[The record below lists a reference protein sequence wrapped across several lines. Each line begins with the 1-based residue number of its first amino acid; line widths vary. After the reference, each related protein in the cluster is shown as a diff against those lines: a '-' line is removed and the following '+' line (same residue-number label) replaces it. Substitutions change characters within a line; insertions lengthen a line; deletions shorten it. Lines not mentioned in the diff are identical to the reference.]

1 MYFVIKLARIQM
13 KKQKIM
19 SVGLMTMMLS
29 AVFPISAH
37 GAEKVITDL
46 PTWPQVKSAPCG
58 VVPGITEGVFPKT
71 DQYYVKAW
79 KTDTPPSIPTY
90 DGYLTLTKQIVT
102 ETMEIVPAEGWK
114 VPDDFPAGVG
124 LSRSTTNCERP
135 DTKPVLVPNGESFDA
150 GKVDLKSHVKR
161 SGVDT
166 VSVRADSYVKR
177 NGANLWMP
185 ELYKT
190 LDTSKPGWHVLRT
203 NVTYSDGGYDVVP
216 LNVIV
221 LDENGNVPA
230 HFEGTTM
237 LAGTENIHSLNL
249 GTRLTNGS
257 LEVSGPISA
266 ALDGGGNLIVSA
278 KKIDKPEFG
287 LVTVKDGDRVIDT
300 VYFNVAI
307 KGVDADKDGIIDG
320 LDDCPDTSI
329 GDEVNVKGCA
339 IRKAPKVRGP
349 VHTWVGRV
357 PEVRD
362 YEEIL
367 TPSGEP
373 VVTITS
379 APDVTKG
386 GESVAKLRLDYGKN
400 EIINV
405 DVTVQVDEN
414 IYEANA
420 DGSRDGIV
428 PSHYKKVR
436 VQTGI
441 GAKEMSARVFYVNPY
456 VEVELPVSE
465 PQASPGYV
473 FSGWDKPVKA
483 VFDQN
488 SEIFGLFEQISTKP
502 SNTPSVSAIVKVQ
515 SKTKASAKG
524 LPTTGAVGGVGI
536 LAICTSLATAIF
548 VAKRSNQSK

>member
-1 MYFVIKLARIQM
+1 M

-46 PTWPQVKSAPCG
+46 PTWPQVKPAPCG

-114 VPDDFPAGVG
+114 VPDDFPAGVN

-135 DTKPVLVPNGESFDA
+135 DTQPVLVPNGESFDVR
-150 GKVDLKSHVKR
+150 KVDLKSHVKR

-177 NGANLWMP
+177 DSTNLLMP
-185 ELYKT
+185 DVYKT

-203 NVTYSDGGYDVVP
+203 SVTYSDGGYDVVP
-216 LNVIV
+216 LTVIV

-237 LAGTENIHSLNL
+237 LAGTENVHSLNL

-266 ALDGGGNLIVSA
+266 ALDAGGNLVVSA
-278 KKIDKPEFG
+278 KKTDKPEFG
-287 LVTVKDGDRVIDT
+287 AVTVKDGDRVIDT

-307 KGVDADKDGIIDG
+307 KVVDTDKDGIVDG
-320 LDDCPDTSI
+320 LDDCSDTSI
-329 GDEVNVKGCA
+329 GDEVDVKGCA
-339 IRKAPKVRGP
+339 IRKAPKVKGP

-373 VVTITS
+373 IVTITS

-400 EIINV
+400 EIIDM

-441 GAKEMSARVFYVNPY
+441 GAKEMSVRVFYVNPY

-473 FSGWDKPVKA
+473 FNGWDKPIKA
-483 VFDQN
+483 VFDQD

-502 SNTPSVSAIVKVQ
+502 SVRPSVSATAKVQ
-515 SKTKASAKG
+515 SKTKASTKG
-524 LPTTGAVGGVGI
+524 LPVTGAVGGAG
-536 LAICTSLATAIF
+536 LFALSAISGAAL
-548 VAKRSNQSK
+548 VLRLRRKE

>member
-1 MYFVIKLARIQM
+1 M

-46 PTWPQVKSAPCG
+46 PTWPQVKPAPCG

-79 KTDTPPSIPTY
+79 KTDTPPSIPTH

-114 VPDDFPAGVG
+114 VPDDFPAAVG
-124 LSRSTTNCERP
+124 LSRSTTNCDRP
-135 DTKPVLVPNGESFDA
+135 DTNPVLVPNGGSFDV
-150 GKVDLKSHVKR
+150 GKVYLKSHIKR
-161 SGVDT
+161 QGVET
-166 VSVRADSYVKR
+166 VSVKAESYVKR
-177 NGANLWMP
+177 DSTNPRMP
-185 ELYKT
+185 DVYET

-203 NVTYSDGGYDVVP
+203 SVTYSDGGYDVVP
-216 LNVIV
+216 LTVIV

-237 LAGTENIHSLNL
+237 LAGTENVHSLNL
-249 GTRLTNGS
+249 GTRLTKGS

-266 ALDGGGNLIVSA
+266 VLDDGGNLVVSA
-278 KKIDKPEFG
+278 KKTDKFEYG
-287 LVTVKDGDRVIDT
+287 AVTVKDGDRAIDT

-329 GDEVNVKGCA
+329 GNEVNVKGCA
-339 IRKAPKVRGP
+339 IRKAPKVKGP

-362 YEEIL
+362 YEEML
-367 TPSGEP
+367 EPSGEP
-373 VVTITS
+373 SITIMS
-379 APDVTKG
+379 APEVSKG
-386 GESVAKLRLDYGKN
+386 GESMAKLRLDYGKN
-400 EIINV
+400 EIINM

-414 IYEANA
+414 IYKADA
-420 DGSRDGIV
+420 DGSRGGIV

-441 GAKEMSARVFYVNPY
+441 GAKEMSVRVFYVNPY
-456 VEVELPVSE
+456 VEVELPISE

-483 VFDQN
+483 VFDQD

-502 SNTPSVSAIVKVQ
+502 STTPSVSATVKAQ
-515 SKTKASAKG
+515 TKGKSSTKG
-524 LPTTGAVGGVGI
+524 LPVTGAVGGAG
-536 LAICTSLATAIF
+536 LFALSAISGAAL
-548 VAKRSNQSK
+548 VLRLRRKE

>member
-1 MYFVIKLARIQM
+1 M

-46 PTWPQVKSAPCG
+46 PTWPQVKPAPCG
-58 VVPGITEGVFPKT
+58 VVPGITDGVFPKT

-102 ETMEIVPAEGWK
+102 ETMEIVPTEGWK
-114 VPDDFPAGVG
+114 VPEGFSAGVN

-135 DTKPVLVPNGESFDA
+135 DTQPVLVPNSESFDVR
-150 GKVDLKSHVKR
+150 KVDLKSHIKR
-161 SGVDT
+161 PGVET
-166 VSVRADSYVKR
+166 VSVKAESYVKR
-177 NGANLWMP
+177 DSTNPRMP
-185 ELYKT
+185 DVYET

-203 NVTYSDGGYDVVP
+203 SVTYSDGGYDVVP
-216 LNVIV
+216 LTVIV

-237 LAGTENIHSLNL
+237 LAGTENVHSLNL

-257 LEVSGPISA
+257 LEASGPISA
-266 ALDGGGNLIVSA
+266 ALDAGGNLVVSA
-278 KKIDKPEFG
+278 KKTDKFEYG
-287 LVTVKDGDRVIDT
+287 TVTVKDGTGAIDI
-300 VYFNVAI
+300 VYFGVAVN
-307 KGVDADKDGIIDG
+307 GADADKDGIIDG

-339 IRKAPKVRGP
+339 IRKAPKVKGP

-367 TPSGEP
+367 APSGEP

-400 EIINV
+400 EIINM

-441 GAKEMSARVFYVNPY
+441 GAKEMSVRVFYVNPY
-456 VEVELPVSE
+456 VEVELPISE
-465 PQASPGYV
+465 PQASPRYV

-483 VFDQN
+483 VFDQD

-502 SNTPSVSAIVKVQ
+502 SVAPSVSATAKVQ
-515 SKTKASAKG
+515 NKTKTSTKG
-524 LPTTGAVGGVGI
+524 LPVTGAVGGVGI
-536 LAICTSLATAIF
+536 LAICASLATTIF
-548 VAKRSNQSK
+548 VAKRSKQSE